1 MEETQLVN
9 AVNTFKNF
17 YSILGSAAFLDQYP
31 LDKDILRK
39 KKIILSLKLVSSWL
53 YISYYTTD
61 DLNQEILP

>member
-9 AVNTFKNF
+9 AVNTFPNF

-39 KKIILSLKLVSSWL
+39 KKKSFFL
-53 YISYYTTD
+53 
-61 DLNQEILP
+61 LN